1 MNDAKRTNGGS
12 RPQTGVNMSRNS
24 PAPEID
30 ASFTLDAELLAE
42 RKAASSRRVETVQI
56 PAIRA
61 TGFAMLCLIAVLQDV
76 RSPLPFPQPQLLWVL
91 GANIAYVVISWAV
104 MRLGHGR
111 SGRVD
116 LSLLFFHIDILVW
129 LLNVYD
135 LEQGDLLFAYLL
147 LVRVADQ
154 VGVGVKR
161 ALYFNHVVLGAYLG
175 YSLWASVYAPGHAS
189 WVDRLTIAAMMY
201 LLGTYIAFTGTVTER
216 LRNRLRQAVHAA
228 RALVDSLEHKTQA
241 LEQQAR
247 ELELARAQAEQANLA
262 KSQFLAM
269 ISHEIRTPM
278 NGVLGTTELLLGTQ
292 LTDQQRHYASTA
304 HHSGTA
310 MLALIDD
317 VLDLSRIEAGK
328 LTLNPSPIDLRALVN
343 QALSL
348 MAATGRDK
356 PLSLSCAV
364 APQLPAQV
372 MGDPVRLR
380 QLLVNLLHNAI
391 KFTDRGS
398 VGLDL
403 AVLEDRPDA
412 VCLRITVQDTGIGIA
427 EDKIDSVFGAF
438 VQADPSSTRR
448 HGGSGLGLAI
458 VKELTELMG
467 GQVGVES
474 QLGEGSIFWVE
485 LELLKVVEPQ
495 AGLSRASGDQRALNA
510 NVLLAEDDPINQLVV
525 SEMLRM
531 LGCQV
536 DVVSNGNAARRAAGN
551 KRYDLVF
558 MDCHMPE
565 MDGLEATRRIREAEA
580 SRGSE
585 GPRTPVVALTADA
598 LTSDRARCIES
609 GMDDY
614 LTKPVSIAQL
624 GDAVRR
630 WAGG

>member
-1 MNDAKRTNGGS
+1 MNRKT
-12 RPQTGVNMSRNS
+12 

-30 ASFTLDAELLAE
+30 ASFTLDAALLAQ

-61 TGFAMLCLIAVLQDV
+61 AGFAMLCLIAVLQNLRV
-76 RSPLPFPQPQLLWVL
+76 PAPFPQPALLFL
-91 GANIAYVVISWAV
+91 IGANLGYAALCWLV
-104 MRLGHGR
+104 MRVGHGR
-111 SGRVD
+111 SGKVD
-116 LSLLFFHIDILVW
+116 LSLLFFHLDIGVW
-129 LLNVYD
+129 LLNLYH
-135 LEQGDLLFAYLL
+135 LEQGNLFFAYLL

-154 VGVGVKR
+154 VGLGVR
-161 ALYFNHVVLGAYLG
+161 HALYFNHVVCAAYLG
-175 YSLWASVYAPGHAS
+175 YSLWASFHAPANAT
-189 WVDRLTIAAMMY
+189 WVDRLAIAGIMY
-201 LLGTYIAFTGTVTER
+201 ALGTYLAFAGTVPER
-216 LRNRLRQAVHAA
+216 LRNRLHQAVQAA
-228 RALVDSLEHKTQA
+228 RTLVDSLEHKTQA

-247 ELELARAQAEQANLA
+247 ELELAREQAEQANVA

-343 QALSL
+343 QSLSL

-372 MGDPVRLR
+372 LGDPVRLR

-412 VCLRITVQDTGIGIA
+412 VRLRITVQDTGIGIA

-467 GQVGVES
+467 GQVGVHS

-485 LELLKVVEPQ
+485 LELDKVAETRIGVP
-495 AGLSRASGDQRALNA
+495 RASGSKGALNA

-531 LGCQV
+531 LGCRV
-536 DVVSNGNAARRAAGN
+536 DVVSNGNAARRAVGN

-558 MDCHMPE
+558 MDCHMPG

-580 SRGSE
+580 SRGTS

-630 WAGG
+630 WAVG